1 MGSMKE
7 TFYVSTVKENGE
19 HENNMKVKNFFDL
32 NKLPEDLCEVAE
44 EIVEDSM
51 DKSEEYADMDE
62 VQSIF
67 RVRQKC
73 WYEYLCEFAEEI
85 VEDSMD
91 KGEEYADMEEVQSIF
106 RVRDKCWYEDFLTGL
121 HFDDKNQLDLNKYP
135 KEGYDFGFETEAL
148 NNEVFTMLKI
158 YMNRFY

>member
-32 NKLPEDLCEVAE
+32 NKLPEDLCDVE

-51 DKSEEYADMDE
+51 DKSEEYADM
-62 VQSIF
+62 
-67 RVRQKC
+67 
-73 WYEYLCEFAEEI
+73 
-85 VEDSMD
+85 
-91 KGEEYADMEEVQSIF
+91 EEVQSIF
-106 RVRDKCWYEDFLTGL
+106 KVRDKCWYEDFLTGL